1 MGRIREKVYSREFII
16 FLERGTYQLKF
27 VKLSLVPFHCSILLI
42 FSVLLDAPGIV
53 IQITVHKPP
62 LLCSEKLKSLL
73 RLLMRML
80 RNM

>member
-1 MGRIREKVYSREFII
+1 MDRIREKVYSSEFI

-27 VKLSLVPFHCSILLI
+27 VKVSLVPFHCSILLI
-42 FSVLLDAPGIV
+42 FPVLLDASGIA

-73 RLLMRML
+73 KLLKKML